1 MSDVKDLLDEAVGS
15 LKPRADQRAVEER
28 VERRKQRRRVAAGS
42 VAVAVFVLAGWFAW
56 TAFRPG
62 GTTAGST
69 GSDGERIAFTTQG
82 PSDLT
87 SAIAVMAPDGSN
99 VLVLGQG
106 QEPAWSPDGE
116 QIAFSQRT
124 DDGPASTGIFVMRAD
139 GTDVRRLTTNPSGDD
154 EQPAWTPDGTTLV
167 FSRSTFVSLTPDP
180 VASRSHRDLYTVAAD
195 GTGLTKLIGGPTDD
209 FAPEWSPDGS
219 RVAFLRI
226 VDPASDGSEGIPQI
240 WLASSDGS
248 EPTQLTRLE
257 QGPYRFDWSPDG
269 SAFALDAGCAIT
281 IVNDVGQ
288 IQSDV
293 ALRRDIGCAFDPV
306 WSPDG
311 ARLAFA
317 AGTDDDHDIYETDLD
332 GTEVTR
338 LTGPPGSD
346 ASPAWWGSGPTTTSS
361 SADNAAV
368 IVPDVVALTS
378 DEARTQLEDLGLTV
392 IVTTA
397 PSREVPEGLVES
409 QDPTPGTAVD
419 AGTTV
424 TIVISEGSASEW
436 PEVFYGGDFTPYV
449 DHVIDLEGVLD
460 PDVVGKKHVVVYGT
474 VQGIPWSLT
483 GFMSTDHSDEPI
495 PVGEL
500 FLGRG
505 GRFGGS
511 GLRFSGPQFGV
522 SGTGFG
528 SVGLTAYAGIVG
540 ESVAAIEFRPAAGE
554 ARPIRLFEGPS
565 TVGARYFVLWPPT
578 GAVGEIVALDGSGQ
592 VVDQASLC
600 VSADIPE
607 DSTVGC

>member
-15 LKPRADQRAVEER
+15 YEVRGSQRAVEQR

-42 VAVAVFVLAGWFAW
+42 VAMGVFVLAGWFAW

-69 GSDGERIAFTTQG
+69 GSGGQRIAFTTQR
-82 PSDLT
+82 PSDPT

-99 VLVLGQG
+99 VQLLGQG
-106 QEPAWSPDGE
+106 QEPAWSLDGE
-116 QIAFSQRT
+116 RIAFSRTT
-124 DDGPASTGIFVMRAD
+124 DDGSTGIFVMRAD
-139 GTDVRRLTTNPSGDD
+139 GTDVRRLTTNPRGGD
-154 EQPAWTPDGTTLV
+154 ENPAWTPDGTSVV

-209 FAPEWSPDGS
+209 FAPEWSSDGS

-226 VDPASDGSEGIPQI
+226 VDPASDGSQGIPQI

-269 SAFALDAGCAIT
+269 SAFALDAACAIY
-281 IVNDVGQ
+281 IVNEEGRVESKPALGQDV
-288 IQSDV
+288 S
-293 ALRRDIGCAFDPV
+293 CAFDPV

-311 ARLAFA
+311 ARLVFTS
-317 AGTDDDHDIYETDLD
+317 GTDGDNDIYETDLD

-338 LTGPPGSD
+338 LTGSAGSD

-361 SADNAAV
+361 PADNGAV
-368 IVPDVVALTS
+368 IVPDVVGLTS

-409 QDPTPGTAVD
+409 QDPPPGTSVD

-424 TIVISEGSASEW
+424 TIAISEGSAGEW
-436 PEVFYGGDFTPYV
+436 PEVSYGGDFTPYV
-449 DHVIDLEGVLD
+449 DHWIDMQGVLD
-460 PDVVGKKHVVVYGT
+460 PDVVGKKHVVAYGA

-500 FLGRG
+500 FLGLG
-505 GRFGGS
+505 GQFGGS

-528 SVGLTAYAGIVG
+528 SVGLTAYAGIIG
-540 ESVAAIEFRPAAGE
+540 ESVAAVEFRPASGQ
-554 ARPIRLFEGPS
+554 ARPIRLFAGPS

-578 GAVGEIVALDGSGQ
+578 GAVGEIVALDASGE

-600 VSADIPE
+600 VPADIPE
-607 DSTVGC
+607 DSVVGC